1 MAPTAKVARTDCADA
16 ATQGKVADERLEKER
31 YQKAFFEKL
40 TKACEDRDA
49 EGSIVIQGIDR
60 GKDDDDDQDD
70 GEEGKEKCIVYTKEE
85 MDSLRYIVVTK
96 SRRSFLD
103 KAMKMASAG
112 YGNTA
117 AGNDVIWNIIPW
129 INKAKKQKTLPLK
142 FDAMF
147 ALTYAL
153 FYNDL
158 WMHDNELYGEGGEW
172 LDPFIWY
179 LVCSELPFAQIAF
192 CVTCNFCTC

>member
-70 GEEGKEKCIVYTKEE
+70 GEEGKENALCTPKKKWILCDT
-85 MDSLRYIVVTK
+85 SL
-96 SRRSFLD
+96 
-103 KAMKMASAG
+103 
-112 YGNTA
+112 
-117 AGNDVIWNIIPW
+117 
-129 INKAKKQKTLPLK
+129 
-142 FDAMF
+142 
-147 ALTYAL
+147 
-153 FYNDL
+153 
-158 WMHDNELYGEGGEW
+158 
-172 LDPFIWY
+172 
-179 LVCSELPFAQIAF
+179 
-192 CVTCNFCTC
+192 

>member
-1 MAPTAKVARTDCADA
+1 MSPRDKVARTDCADA
-16 ATQGKVADERLEKER
+16 ATQGKVDDERLEKER

-40 TKACEDRDA
+40 TKTCEDRDA
-49 EGSIVIQGIDR
+49 EGSIVIQGIER
-60 GKDDDDDQDD
+60 RRDDDDQDN

-96 SRRSFLD
+96 SRRGFLD

-153 FYNDL
+153 FYNDV

-172 LDPFIWY
+172 LGQYSIVH
-179 LVCSELPFAQIAF
+179 L
-192 CVTCNFCTC
+192 